1 MHINHLN
8 ANFGI
13 QDQVKFYTGSGGFPI
28 IHVNNKNAFAV
39 ISVYGAQILSFL
51 PRDEQVD
58 MLFLSNKAVYEEGK
72 AIRGGIPVCWPWF
85 GPDPK
90 GLQRPN
96 HGFVRNQLW
105 TLSETATTDTETKIS
120 LQFTERQNNEK
131 TWKLPFRLNLEIN
144 ISKILTLQLIT
155 RNTGD
160 KPFSVTQAFQSYFN
174 VGDIRKAQILGLEGC
189 SYFDKLDQ
197 GREKIQTGIVS
208 IAEEVD
214 RIYEN
219 IENHLVLLDPV
230 HHRRVKIKSDNCRT
244 GVVWNP
250 WQNKMADLAEEDY
263 QRFVCVETGNMAFDV
278 VQVPPGEQVSLL
290 TSYQIL
296 PII

>member
-13 QDQVKFYTGSGGFPI
+13 QDQVKIYTGSGGFPI

-39 ISVYGAQILSFL
+39 ISVYGAQILSFV

-58 MLFLSNKAVYEEGK
+58 LLFLSNKALYEEGK

-120 LQFTERQNNEK
+120 LQFSERQNNEK
-131 TWKLPFRLNLEIN
+131 TWKQPFRLNLEIN

-160 KPFSVTQAFQSYFN
+160 KPFSVTQAFHSYLQ
-174 VGDIRKAQILGLEGC
+174 VGDIRKAQVSGLEGC

-197 GREKIQTGIVS
+197 GREKNQTGVVT

-219 IENHLVLLDPV
+219 IENHLVLIDPV
-230 HHRRVKIKSDNCRT
+230 NHRRVEIKSENCRT

-250 WQNKMADLAEEDY
+250 WQKKMDDLADDDY

-278 VQVPPGEQVSLL
+278 VQVPPGEQASLL
-290 TSYQIL
+290 TRYQL
-296 PII
+296 VQK